1 MKYKYITSIATIGI
15 VLFISIMSIIT
26 PDRETSDLE
35 GRTLQIFPSPSNII
49 DEGFNKNA
57 YLYEL
62 LTGDMFKK
70 FDNYFSD
77 QIYNRDTIVSTYS
90 DVQGSLDKKYING
103 AFLGDDNYIFSPA
116 QLGQLQEN
124 AYIESANHFNNFAYK
139 FDESKI
145 YMVNL
150 PRKEMVY
157 EDNMPIDEYKSA
169 INIGIDKLIDN
180 IDKHKIDVLDF
191 RNIINQ
197 DDNLFYKTDH
207 HWNMNGTYK
216 CYEYIINNLNNDFKE
231 VENSKS
237 KDEYE
242 IITYENYFVG
252 TDGRKV
258 GQLVEKAEDIDVYYS
273 EDFKYYNV
281 YNEDGKFNLLHDKY
295 LDKEKLNNDY
305 MVYLGGDNPE
315 IKIENTKSNND
326 LKIVMIGDSM
336 DNPLVPLMASHFNEL
351 YSYDLRHFNEDII
364 KTIED
369 INPDIIMLIGLSDLF
384 LSGEES
390 EIFKW

>member
-191 RNIINQ
+191 RTVINK
-197 DDNLFYKTDH
+197 DDDLFYKTDH